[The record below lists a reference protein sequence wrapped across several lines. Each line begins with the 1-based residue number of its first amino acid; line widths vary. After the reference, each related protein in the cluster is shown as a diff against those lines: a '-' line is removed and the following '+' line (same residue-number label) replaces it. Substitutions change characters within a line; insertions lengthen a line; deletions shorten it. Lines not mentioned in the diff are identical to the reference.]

1 MSHFFSFI
9 ASSSLILIICAL
21 HVQRVTLS
29 RIGSNSPETLMNWL
43 MSQVHSHANW
53 FMLIRFPSEVGTD
66 QHVSSIGVDNV

>member
-1 MSHFFSFI
+1 
-9 ASSSLILIICAL
+9 
-21 HVQRVTLS
+21 
-29 RIGSNSPETLMNWL
+29 MNWL